1 MNLLTLLSK
10 YYYELYKNGVQV
22 KSPKENSRFYISY
35 SLSGTT
41 KNCCEPNIFRF
52 LSITHNFRNKHSLR
66 NTFIRSTNIP
76 TKRRMLNVLLNVSTN
91 GSEATKLNDVKVSNK
106 NLQFMDFL
114 NYLSNSLNF
123 ACRVAQHWLLKPPY
137 RASFKNTQ
145 ISLLTFLLNGFKA

>member
-22 KSPKENSRFYISY
+22 KSPKEKSRFYISY

-66 NTFIRSTNIP
+66 NTFIRATNIP
-76 TKRRMLNVLLNVSTN
+76 TKRRMLNFSLNASKN
-91 GSEATKLNDVKVSNK
+91 GSEVTKLNHVKVSNK
-106 NLQFMDFL
+106 ILQLMVFL
-114 NYLSNSLNF
+114 NCLSIRFNC
-123 ACRVAQHWLLKPPY
+123 AHWVAQHCLPQFP
-137 RASFKNTQ
+137 
-145 ISLLTFLLNGFKA
+145 